1 MIEYIGSEYTSD
13 NLENFYNCAI
23 DVLWI
28 IFQKR
33 LKLLETKDCTLQ

>member
-23 DVLWI
+23 DVFMDYLS
-28 IFQKR
+28 K
-33 LKLLETKDCTLQ
+33 EA